1 MDWCYLLL
9 LITSWCRMDFL
20 KMCKWQN
27 MTRNI
32 VFMFPEEVFHGLK
45 ALTGYI
51 HSVGTTR
58 GLHSQSQTLVTR
70 ASRNTKS
77 LQFPIPHLTTQRSLK
92 SMGKVWITSLFCLT
106 VYPMP
111 LVTTILGGTDCTAI
125 FLLWWEWGCSIHL
138 FFTWCHSIVYP

>member
-1 MDWCYLLL
+1 
-9 LITSWCRMDFL
+9 MDFL

-27 MTRNI
+27 MMRNI

-92 SMGKVWITSLFCLT
+92 SMGKV
-106 VYPMP
+106 
-111 LVTTILGGTDCTAI
+111 
-125 FLLWWEWGCSIHL
+125 
-138 FFTWCHSIVYP
+138 